1 MTKKNLKDHKYH
13 FIYEQ
18 TSVVPNS
25 DLDILEEQRTADGS
39 PKCVFRARLQE
50 ANVQNQNK
58 RKYSPIVCESI
69 TSQLSPKATARN
81 LLMEIDHPMFGA
93 GDPMQ
98 QKRRATVVEIK
109 NCGSLLRNLTFK
121 NNQIIGE
128 IETLSGFRG
137 PDLANLILK
146 DKVDIGFSLRALGSV
161 EPMTDG
167 TLLVKSPIMPITYD
181 VVSTPSHQNAKVM
194 EFIPEASMD
203 FQSDCQVMCE
213 NGDLTLLEAENIF
226 ISESNQC
233 VSRFVEEIIQEQF
246 SRIISG
252 LRFKI

>member
-1 MTKKNLKDHKYH
+1 MMNNKRKNKYH
-13 FIYEQ
+13 FIFEQ
-18 TSVVPNS
+18 TSVVPHS
-25 DLDILEEQRTADGS
+25 DIDILEEQKTSDGS

-58 RKYSPIVCESI
+58 RKYSPVVCESI
-69 TSQLSPKATARN
+69 TEQLSPKASARN

-109 NCGSLLRNLTFK
+109 NCGSLLRDITFK
-121 NNQIIGE
+121 DNQIIGE

-146 DKVDIGFSLRALGSV
+146 DQVDIGFSLRALGSV

-167 TLLVKSPIMPITYD
+167 TLLVKSPIMPVTYD

-194 EFIPEASMD
+194 EFIPESATD
-203 FQSDCQVMCE
+203 FQSDCQVVYE
-213 NGDLTLLEAENIF
+213 NDDLTLLEAEDIF
-226 ISESNQC
+226 LSESNQC
-233 VSRFVEEIIQEQF
+233 ITRFMEEIVQEQF
-246 SRIISG
+246 GKIITG
-252 LRFKI
+252 IRFKI